1 VSRLLIIRWTHKDI
15 KMLQIIQLF
24 DVETGG
30 LGMICRTKLKE
41 SDIQWMKIVGFS
53 RKRTAG
59 SFEPSAGEYTAA
71 NKY

>member
-1 VSRLLIIRWTHKDI
+1 
-15 KMLQIIQLF
+15 MLQMIQLF

-30 LGMICRTKLKE
+30 LGMICRTNLKE
-41 SDIQWMKIVGFS
+41 SDIQWMQIVGFS